1 MNLVHLVKKEPIY
14 NHENLGNARLTPTI
28 KQKDSK
34 LIRPTLKKPAITN
47 PNTEFASSSS
57 FLMIIL
63 PEDTSSS
70 SLVIHTLIVIQPCH
84 SSRRRKFIWSADKYA
99 ACDKITAP
107 DLLGDVRHIVLEV
120 VPKLL

>member
-1 MNLVHLVKKEPIY
+1 MKTF
-14 NHENLGNARLTPTI
+14 GNARLTPTI

-34 LIRPTLKKPAITN
+34 LIRPALKKPAITN

-84 SSRRRKFIWSADKYA
+84 SSRRRKFIWSADKHT

-120 VPKLL
+120 VPQLL